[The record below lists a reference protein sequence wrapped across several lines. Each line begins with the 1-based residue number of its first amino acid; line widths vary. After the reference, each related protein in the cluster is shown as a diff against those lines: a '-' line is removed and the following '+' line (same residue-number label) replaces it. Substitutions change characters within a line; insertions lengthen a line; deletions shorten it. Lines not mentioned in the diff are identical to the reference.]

1 MSNRKVTHQ
10 HTIEYEVVNTSN
22 LFHPQ
27 NWALLTVGR
36 IEDARRFVVVDANVE
51 KHHSAA
57 IRNYFAYHHVEAK
70 IVVFPGG
77 EESKT
82 LDQYLALAHELDS
95 FPIHR
100 RDEPIIAIGG
110 GVLTDLVGFVAASYR
125 RGVPYIKVPTT
136 LMGYVDASIGIKT
149 GFNFNGSKNRLGAFH
164 APQIVLLDKSFLV
177 TLPRRHLLNG
187 VCEII
192 KLAVI
197 KDAGLFD
204 LLETHG
210 SQSVDAHFQ
219 DEQGGVI
226 LDRAIAG
233 MLEELEP
240 NLFEEDLARKVDFG
254 HTFSYGLETRHEA
267 RLLHGEAVLLDIL
280 LSTLIAR
287 GRNLLSAAEADRVF
301 RLTDALGIR
310 LDASLLDPDLLWRS
324 LTERTYH
331 RNGLQRVPMPRGIGD
346 CAFLNDIRLDEVES
360 AAKRLASLLRVRILS
375 ESVGE
380 AVSPL
385 YPSLRAAK
393 RRSNLLHDA
402 GIASGGSAPPSQ

>member
-1 MSNRKVTHQ
+1 MSTRKVTFQ
-10 HTIEYEVVNTSN
+10 HTIEYEVINTAN

-27 NWALLTVGR
+27 NWALLSVGK

-51 KHHSAA
+51 KYHAQA
-57 IRNYFAYHHVEAK
+57 IREYFAHHHVEAK
-70 IVVFPGG
+70 VVVFPG
-77 EESKT
+77 EEENKT
-82 LDQYLALAHELDS
+82 LDHYLALARELDC

-125 RGVPYIKVPTT
+125 RGVPYVKVPTT

-149 GFNFNGSKNRLGAFH
+149 GVNFNSNKNRLGSFH
-164 APQIVLLDKSFLV
+164 APQAVLLDKAFLK
-177 TLPRRHLLNG
+177 TLPRRHILNG

-197 KDAGLFD
+197 KDAPLFD
-204 LLETHG
+204 LLEAHG
-210 SQSVDAHFQ
+210 AQSVNEYFQ
-219 DEQGGVI
+219 NEESAAL
-226 LDRAIAG
+226 LDCAIAG

-267 RLLHGEAVLLDIL
+267 HLLHGEAVLLDIL

-287 GRNLLSAAEADRVF
+287 GRNLLTDGETRRIF
-301 RLTDALGIR
+301 HLTESLGFK
-310 LDASLLDPDLLWRS
+310 LDASILDPGLLLAS

-331 RNGLQRVPMPRGIGD
+331 RNGLQRVPMPHGIGG
-346 CAFLNDIRLDEVES
+346 CVFLNDIHADEIES
-360 AAKRLASLLRVRILS
+360 AVEILQ
-375 ESVGE
+375 EWMIVNHE
-380 AVSPL
+380 
-385 YPSLRAAK
+385 
-393 RRSNLLHDA
+393 
-402 GIASGGSAPPSQ
+402 II